1 MLNVERP
8 VGVGCNPGETVL
20 EDDLHDLA
28 IMTTVTD
35 PLVVQI
41 FYDFHGLFS
50 FLFIFGTTKMIQD
63 MVGYIQILQFHSKYE
78 FLCAKGKYIWQN
90 CLSLCSDGISV
101 VS

>member
-41 FYDFHGLFS
+41 FYDFHGFFS
-50 FLFIFGTTKMIQD
+50 FFYFW
-63 MVGYIQILQFHSKYE
+63 YY
-78 FLCAKGKYIWQN
+78 QN
-90 CLSLCSDGISV
+90 DTRYGRIYSNIAISF
-101 VS
+101 

>member
-41 FYDFHGLFS
+41 FYDFHKLV
-50 FLFIFGTTKMIQD
+50 L
-63 MVGYIQILQFHSKYE
+63 
-78 FLCAKGKYIWQN
+78 
-90 CLSLCSDGISV
+90 LSQK
-101 VS
+101 